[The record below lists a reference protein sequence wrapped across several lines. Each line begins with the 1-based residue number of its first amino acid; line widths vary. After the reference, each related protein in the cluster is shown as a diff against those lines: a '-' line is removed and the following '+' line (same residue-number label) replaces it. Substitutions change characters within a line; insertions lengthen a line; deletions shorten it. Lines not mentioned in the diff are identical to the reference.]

1 MESYERA
8 QIKSLLATDGEV
20 RRLWDEHLA
29 YEDEL
34 GRFDALPHLTPGEEV
49 ERKRIQKLKLAG
61 RDRLAQIVALHRKR
75 A

>member
-8 QIKSLLATDGEV
+8 QIESLLATDEEV

-29 YEDEL
+29 YEVEL
-34 GRFDALPHLTPGEEV
+34 GRFDALPHLTPEEEV

-61 RDRLAQIVALHRKR
+61 RDRLAQIVARR
-75 A
+75 RNTA